1 MVVLS
6 CIALSVA
13 CDGGSPVIEDGGGGG
28 SRSTEVSLVIE
39 DPATAPEELAM
50 LIDFVSY
57 RITCPGSTLTPYD
70 DSIDVTGNLEVD
82 ANANPPVWSMFMDL
96 PLSFCSITLWV
107 FYEDEVIC
115 SGNQSLPVL
124 DDSDPLAPTKF
135 DIVLECSLSV
145 NPPSGDADIDG
156 TFDVVHGNY
165 CPQLFWLGA
174 VPTVVPAAVPAVTRI
189 QTSSFDID
197 NTCGQNCDPQTCDFG
212 SNPPSCWP
220 GPDPGLTSTL
230 YAPAGHGTFGDP
242 NGFDTT
248 YTCDPLYPGPTEICV
263 RVSDGDEDCDRIR
276 CLTIEC
282 PDLCAGVDCDDGNEC
297 TRDRC
302 GFATGVCINDPA
314 PDGIACDD
322 CNSTCQAGVCDP
334 GVPFTADQSASVMTF
349 VGTFQPYNATLF
361 NPYSGL
367 STLVNGNF
375 NVNTSSYTSF
385 GPNDLLQGTNL
396 GDVLLVQDPIGT
408 QRICGVERLAPLNSL
423 DVMFLADSFIILN
436 DMDIDGGNAGDLI
449 WANAGND
456 TIYGNNGVD
465 TIDGGPGNDLIDGG
479 FGNDTITLWPGAGFD
494 SITGGPDTDR
504 VRITAI
510 RSQVLITPAADPSY
524 EFDLF
529 YLGTP
534 LAQIREVELLI
545 LNDTFIDLLTCT
557 GPATDVCNLCGDDAL
572 NGGEGCDDGNNV
584 SGDGCAAD
592 CTAEY

>member
-1 MVVLS
+1 M
-6 CIALSVA
+6 A